1 MGSKCPIE
9 SGNWSNCCCYRSLGK
24 KSRQPQKVSHRFP
37 NELEHALD
45 ICGLFICSTKQF
57 LQKFYS
63 RHDRSVF
70 QWGARLFSFFYE
82 YFCGISGNFYRKIIL
97 IYSVF
102 HLQVSLVERIKF
114 LKKTFSANNSE
125 KPRCLEKPRCVL
137 KMLSLIKPSNGFRF
151 MPICLKCGAQIPSFM
166 NFAVPNDIISNET
179 PCMSLCFYVCYF
191 LGAFVPLSPTKWCD

>member
-1 MGSKCPIE
+1 MLLPIIRKKIKATAESFTPISKWIGTCIRYL
-9 SGNWSNCCCYRSLGK
+9 WI
-24 KSRQPQKVSHRFP
+24 VH
-37 NELEHALD
+37 
-45 ICGLFICSTKQF
+45 LFYKTISS
-57 LQKFYS
+57 KFVS

-70 QWGARLFSFFYE
+70 QWGACLFSFFYE